1 MGSRHEVLPQVT
13 DKLIHTPDCS
23 RSIVGYHT
31 QLQLVAYQSI
41 STLDWRISSGLSHR
55 GHCIRSVCMTMVSKA
70 IKLIFLADDL
80 TVSAMKKVVLLAYDS
95 TIPRDVPE

>member
-1 MGSRHEVLPQVT
+1 
-13 DKLIHTPDCS
+13 
-23 RSIVGYHT
+23 
-31 QLQLVAYQSI
+31 
-41 STLDWRISSGLSHR
+41 
-55 GHCIRSVCMTMVSKA
+55 MTMVSKA